1 MTKTRFSYRLQN
13 LRERKGY
20 TQAELAKILGC
31 SQQTVSNWES
41 GDLSP
46 NFDYVLKIVDFFKI
60 SISELS
66 PENSVSESEQS
77 YHTKKD
83 LFETFFTSKFFL
95 EFYPK
100 LTIKQ
105 ALKLS
110 KLVQAYIDLLE
121 DNITV
126 DEQ

>member
-20 TQAELAKILGC
+20 TQAELARVLGC
-31 SQQTVSNWES
+31 SQQTVSSWES
-41 GDLSP
+41 GELSP
-46 NFDYVLKIVDFFKI
+46 SYDYVQKIVEFYKI
-60 SISELS
+60 SITELS

-95 EFYPK
+95 DFYPK

>member
-66 PENSVSESEQS
+66 PEYSVSESEQS

-95 EFYPK
+95 DFYPK

>member
-1 MTKTRFSYRLQN
+1 MTKTRFSYRLHN

-20 TQAELAKILGC
+20 TQAELAKVLGC

-46 NFDYVLKIVDFFKI
+46 NFDYVLKIVEFYKI

-66 PENSVSESEQS
+66 PESSVSEFEQS
-77 YHTKKD
+77 YRTKKD
-83 LFETFFTSKFFL
+83 LFETFFTSKYFL
-95 EFYPK
+95 DFYPK
-100 LTIKQ
+100 LTLKQ
-105 ALKLS
+105 TLKLS
-110 KLVQAYIDLLE
+110 KLTQAYIDFLE
-121 DNITV
+121 SAITI

>member
-95 EFYPK
+95 EFYPT

>member
-95 EFYPK
+95 DFYPK

-110 KLVQAYIDLLE
+110 KLVQAYIDLIE

>member
-95 EFYPK
+95 DFYPK